1 MFSYQKILRN
11 VENAP
16 EFVTKDEF
24 CTICGICPHYATKVL
39 KNGLIPYVKR
49 RREEQGAKR
58 RYLFHYY
65 DIATT
70 DIIKFAKLYA
80 DISECNE
87 KEEEIIKQYYTKRY
101 EKIPDKLSIK
111 EISELLGYDNET
123 IRRWIEKGWTVGVK
137 IRETYFVSKEDI
149 LNFVTSKYYRQIF
162 KKSDVHKYNDNQIKE
177 MI

>member
-24 CTICGICPHYATKVL
+24 FTICGVCPHYATKVL

-58 RYLFHYY
+58 RYLLHYY

-80 DISECNE
+80 DIHS
-87 KEEEIIKQYYTKRY
+87 
-101 EKIPDKLSIK
+101 S
-111 EISELLGYDNET
+111 S
-123 IRRWIEKGWTVGVK
+123 
-137 IRETYFVSKEDI
+137 
-149 LNFVTSKYYRQIF
+149 
-162 KKSDVHKYNDNQIKE
+162 
-177 MI
+177 